1 MMKQRITIALVTLS
15 LFFSQSAWA
24 VNDGGTGTPAPQD
37 GSSVMTELWYWLAS
51 QWPW

>member
-1 MMKQRITIALVTLS
+1 MKQRFASALLSIT
-15 LFFSQSAWA
+15 LFSHSSWA

-37 GSSVMTELWYWLAS
+37 GSSAWIELWTWLAS